1 VALQDALSPMKLLTR
16 YVLKEFLKIFL
27 LSSIALVSIYL
38 LIDFFEKVRVFL
50 KYKPELVNI
59 VEYFSYQIPKIVY
72 DTTPVAIL
80 LSTLITFGTFSK
92 NNEITA
98 LKSAGISPYKTA
110 LPVLGI
116 SALLGLILLYAN
128 TDLIPSGIK
137 HAEFIRSV
145 SIEKRGEF
153 SYFRQNKIWFR
164 TENHILFN
172 VQLIDPDRHK
182 ILGIGIYKLSDSFAL
197 KEEIDARE
205 LVYEKS
211 NWYLISGIRRR
222 FLGGGEIQT
231 ETFEKEKI
239 DLDKSP
245 EDFKQI
251 GIQEDQLKYDELKN
265 YVKKLSAEGYITT
278 RYWVDLDGRIAF
290 PMVNIIMAIIAI
302 PFGMKNDQRSGGIS
316 KGIGISLAIG
326 FSYWI
331 IYAIST
337 SLGHNGT
344 IPPLLS
350 AWISNLLFLAVG
362 AYLFLTIRR

>member
-1 VALQDALSPMKLLTR
+1 MTILTR
-16 YVLKEFLKIFL
+16 YVLKEFLKVFL

-50 KYKPELVNI
+50 KYKPELFDI
-59 VEYFSYQIPKIVY
+59 VEYFIYQVPKIVY

-110 LPVLGI
+110 YPVLGV
-116 SALLGLILLYAN
+116 SALIGMILLYAN
-128 TDLIPSGIK
+128 TDMIPSGIK
-137 HAEFIRSV
+137 HAEVVRSV
-145 SIEKRGEF
+145 LIEKKGEF

-182 ILGIGIYKLSDSFAL
+182 ILGIGIYKLSDTFSL

-211 NWYLISGIRRR
+211 NWYLVSGVRRV
-222 FLGGGEIQT
+222 FLGGGEIRT
-231 ETFEKEKI
+231 ETFEKERI
-239 DLDKSP
+239 DLNKSP
-245 EDFKQI
+245 EDFRQI
-251 GIQEDQLKYDELKN
+251 GIQEDQLKYVELKN
-265 YVKKLSAEGYITT
+265 YVKKLSSEGYITT
-278 RYWVDLDGRIAF
+278 RYWVDLYGRIAF
-290 PMVNIIMAIIAI
+290 PMVNIIMAVIAI
-302 PFGMKNDQRSGGIS
+302 PFGLRNDKRSGGIS

-331 IYAIST
+331 VYAIST

-344 IPPLLS
+344 ISPLLS
-350 AWISNLLFLAVG
+350 AWVSNLLFLVIG